1 MDYGLEI
8 PEVNSGRMW
17 AGIGSAPLVTS
28 GMAWQAL
35 AAELGSASAVFSAIL
50 AELTGASWM
59 GPSSAAMLEAA
70 APFAAWLLAH
80 AMQAEQSA
88 IAAIGAANAFET
100 ARAGVIHPA
109 VIAENRTE
117 LATLIATNFMGVN
130 APAIAANEAEY
141 SEFWAQDASILYGY
155 AGEMSGITGS
165 LVPFVPAAPTTDP
178 AGLAAQAAATGT
190 QSAGQAGSTVSSQMS
205 SMPSGMGSMSSVM
218 GAPMQAASS
227 IPQMLK
233 GLSGGGG
240 GIGQQFSSFL
250 PQLLGMLPQMMG
262 GLGTGAGSLSSLGS
276 LSTLGNL
283 GSAPAI
289 GSGAVASMGRAT
301 TMGQL
306 SAPARYDTIR
316 EGWAE
321 AESRV
326 GTSPLKS
333 FTPEGVVA
341 QEEPNMT
348 PAAGMRGG
356 MMPMMA
362 GMGQQA
368 TTVGNTRRYL
378 PGAEVYGRQVF

>member
-59 GPSSAAMLEAA
+59 GPSSAAMLQAA

-80 AMQAEQSA
+80 SMQAEQSA

-117 LATLIATNFMGVN
+117 LATLISTNFMGIN
-130 APAIAANEAEY
+130 SPAIAANEAEY

-165 LVPFVPAAPTTDP
+165 LVPFIPAAPTTDP

-190 QSAGQAGSTVSSQMS
+190 QSAGQAGSSVTDAMS

-218 GAPMQAASS
+218 GAPMQAMSS
-227 IPQMLK
+227 IPQALK

-240 GIGQQFSSFL
+240 GMSQLTSFL
-250 PQLLGMLPQMMG
+250 PQLLGMFPQMMG
-262 GLGTGAGSLSSLGS
+262 GLGTGAMGSMGSLGS
-276 LSTLGNL
+276 LGVLGNL

-289 GSGAVASMGRAT
+289 GSGAMASMGRAT
-301 TMGQL
+301 TMGRL
-306 SAPARYDTIR
+306 SAPASYDTIR
-316 EGWAE
+316 SGWAE
-321 AESRV
+321 AESRA
-326 GTSPLKS
+326 GTSPLRS

-341 QEEPNMT
+341 QEDT
-348 PAAGMRGG
+348 PAPMRGG
-356 MMPMMA
+356 VGGMPMGAM
-362 GMGQQA
+362 MGQQG

-378 PGAEVYGRQVF
+378 PAAEVYRRQVF